1 MPDAAKV
8 LAELSAC
15 ASREDCR
22 ATLAERA
29 VQAIHAS
36 LPQAGWTGIYWLDG
50 DVLQLGPFVGP
61 PTDHVRIP
69 VGTGVCGT
77 AVAEG
82 KDQVVGDVRT
92 RENYLACSAKTRS
105 EIVVLIRSGGKVLG
119 QIDIDSDQ
127 VNAFSADDHG
137 FLRMVAGAL
146 GSLLP
151 IAPETSPA
159 GTTTKDAG
167 AKS

>member
-1 MPDAAKV
+1 MPDASKI

-15 ASREDCR
+15 VQNQDCR
-22 ATLAERA
+22 DTLAEKA
-29 VQAIHAS
+29 VREIHAS
-36 LPQAGWTGIYWLDG
+36 LPQAGWTGIYWLRG
-50 DVLQLGPFVGP
+50 DELHLGPFIGP

-77 AVAEG
+77 AVSEDR
-82 KDQVVGDVRT
+82 DQVVADVRT
-92 RENYLACSAKTRS
+92 RENYLACSATTRS

-127 VNAFSADDHG
+127 VGAFSASDHG
-137 FLRMVAGAL
+137 FLRMIAGAL

-151 IAPETSPA
+151 LAPATA
-159 GTTTKDAG
+159 ADGAATKP
-167 AKS
+167 

>member
-1 MPDAAKV
+1 MPDASKV

-15 ASREDCR
+15 VQCQESVEAL
-22 ATLAERA
+22 ATRA
-29 VQAIHAS
+29 VKAIHES
-36 LPQAGWTGIYWLDG
+36 LPQAGWTGIYWLEG
-50 DVLQLGPFVGP
+50 DVLQLGPYIGP

-77 AVAEG
+77 AVAED
-82 KDQVVGDVRT
+82 KDQVVADVRT
-92 RENYLACSAKTRS
+92 RENYLACTAATRS

-127 VNAFSADDHG
+127 VNAFSPSDHG

-151 IAPETSPA
+151 LVAENQAAP
-159 GTTTKDAG
+159 K
-167 AKS
+167 K